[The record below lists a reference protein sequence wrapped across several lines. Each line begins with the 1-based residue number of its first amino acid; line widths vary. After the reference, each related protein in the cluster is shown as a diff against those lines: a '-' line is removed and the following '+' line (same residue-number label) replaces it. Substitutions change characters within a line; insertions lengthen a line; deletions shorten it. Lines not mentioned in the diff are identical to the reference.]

1 MIEAYKS
8 FWTRAFDFKGRT
20 SRSDYWWAVLASF
33 IVAFVLLTLG
43 AISEPLS
50 AFYVLY
56 YFAGIIPNL
65 SISIRRVRDMGKSWQ
80 WIFINFIPIAGG
92 IWFLI
97 ILCRPSVPMAIG

>member
-1 MIEAYKS
+1 MLEAYKS

-20 SRSDYWWAVLASF
+20 SRADYWWAVLASF
-33 IVAFVLLTLG
+33 LVAFVLLILS
-43 AISEPLS
+43 AISESLS
-50 AFYVLY
+50 VFYALY

-65 SISIRRVRDMGKSWQ
+65 SMSIRRVRDMGKSWQ

-97 ILCRPSVPMAIG
+97 ILCRPSAPIA